1 MFEDSIYIF
10 QAPQPAD
17 PWDGILNTTYLDV
30 SCYQGGLESD
40 SEDCLFVNVYTPTV
54 SIFVGNLKTNGFI
67 LCYFIVT
74 CR

>member
-1 MFEDSIYIF
+1 MVYIF

-17 PWDGILNTTYLDV
+17 SWDGVLNTTYLDA

-54 SIFVGNLKTNGFI
+54 GTFQDFNLTTNGFI